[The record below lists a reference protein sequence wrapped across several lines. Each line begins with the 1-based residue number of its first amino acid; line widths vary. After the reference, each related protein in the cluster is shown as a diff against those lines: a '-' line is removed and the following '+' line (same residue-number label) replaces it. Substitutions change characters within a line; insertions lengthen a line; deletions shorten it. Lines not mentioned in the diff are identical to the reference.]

1 MAVASFTNV
10 SGVIACARAWNAKT
24 KKPARRQ
31 VFRGFQRACKRL
43 RDYGYPIRQSKHLH
57 GSQVRPATSE
67 DTAAISRVV
76 IAALRESN
84 SQNYSADIIAQVERS
99 FAPEAVSV
107 LLDKRN
113 VGIWFST

>member
-1 MAVASFTNV
+1 
-10 SGVIACARAWNAKT
+10 
-24 KKPARRQ
+24 
-31 VFRGFQRACKRL
+31 
-43 RDYGYPIRQSKHLH
+43 
-57 GSQVRPATSE
+57 
-67 DTAAISRVV
+67 V